1 MNKRTITKEFKNVYG
16 NNGPLSFMKQNRNMN
31 SLLQEIPDKNGFE
44 NNVTKNFENV
54 SEPSEP
60 PYWIIIIIIIILLST
75 AVYYFRDMIY
85 NFIFPNKPIT
95 PTTQQP
101 TTQQPTTQQPTTQ
114 QPTTQQLTTQQL
126 TTQNTKQ
133 QTTLQTIKTEE
144 EKQANLQD
152 KITKGGVTQL
162 NNSINTV
169 SPFKQEQ
176 LVKANSYCYIGTDNG
191 HRECTNA
198 FDGDVCM
205 SGQIFPKMAV
215 CVNPN
220 LKF

>member
-1 MNKRTITKEFKNVYG
+1 MNKRTITKEFKNIYG
-16 NNGPLSFMKQNRNMN
+16 NNGPLSFMKPNRNTN
-31 SLLQEIPDKNGFE
+31 TLLQDIPNKNGFE

-54 SEPSEP
+54 AEPSEP
-60 PYWIIIIIIIILLST
+60 PYWIIGVIIIIILAAL
-75 AVYYFRDMIY
+75 VYYFRDTIY
-85 NFIFPNKPIT
+85 NFIFPNNPPETTST
-95 PTTQQP
+95 PTTPTQPSQSTQP
-101 TTQQPTTQQPTTQ
+101 TQTTTKPTQ
-114 QPTTQQLTTQQL
+114 
-126 TTQNTKQ
+126 
-133 QTTLQTIKTEE
+133 TLQTIKTEE
-144 EKQANLQD
+144 EKQKTVQD
-152 KITKGGVTQL
+152 NIAKGGVNQL

-191 HRECTNA
+191 QRECTNA